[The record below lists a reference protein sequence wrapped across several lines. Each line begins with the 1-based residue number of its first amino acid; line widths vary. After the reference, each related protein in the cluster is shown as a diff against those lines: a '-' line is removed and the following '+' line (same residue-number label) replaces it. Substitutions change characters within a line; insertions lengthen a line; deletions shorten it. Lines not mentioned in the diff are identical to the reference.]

1 MKPSTKYKKETDR
14 YEELTSGCKW
24 GEESGE
30 GQYKGRK
37 LWRKTIMYKIS
48 YSYKDILYNLRN
60 MANIL

>member
-37 LWRKTIMYKIS
+37 L
-48 YSYKDILYNLRN
+48 
-60 MANIL
+60 